1 MFLVYIERVKQA
13 HAGGLAGVGVAIQT
27 LYRSWGWP
35 CVATAMQRPT
45 PCDMAQ
51 GRCDKHANARD
62 MAQGRCDKRGISRD
76 TARGKSRD
84 TARGKS
90 HDTARDRDLCRDTIL
105 CHD

>member
-27 LYRSWGWP
+27 LYRSWG
-35 CVATAMQRPT
+35 VALCRDIARDTTAIRRPA

-51 GRCDKHANARD
+51 GRCDKRANARD
-62 MAQGRCDKRGISRD
+62 MAQGRCDKRSNSRN
-76 TARGKSRD
+76 TAR
-84 TARGKS
+84 
-90 HDTARDRDLCRDTIL
+90 HRDLCRDTIL